1 MPAPTRTIPPEL
13 LKEIATTNFGQIYT
27 NPLYSNVIRWALG
40 VMITFAATNLFG
52 QEVAGAQVTS
62 WVELIVVTVGL
73 VAVIYHRLK
82 SSTAIKSMD
91 QAVADLLPVFESA
104 ADDRVQHD
112 LVAALRKVNPTLADA
127 VYKQL

>member
-52 QEVAGAQVTS
+52 QEVAGEQVKS
-62 WVELIVVTVGL
+62 WAEFVIVMIGLIAIVW
-73 VAVIYHRLK
+73 HRLK
-82 SSTAIKSMD
+82 SNTTIKSLD

-104 ADDRVQHD
+104 ADERVQHD